1 MKNTTLSIFVPCFNE
16 EKNIT
21 TALNNIREAIENI
34 NYEILVVNDGSAD
47 KTGDMAEKFK
57 KDNPSLN
64 IKIFHN
70 EKNVGLG
77 SMYYLTAF
85 KASGKYYMLVNGDAV
100 DPPSEIKKIVK
111 NLGKA
116 DMILPNLIDRRSV
129 IRKIVSKLFVII
141 VNLITFNN
149 LKYYNGQ
156 ALHLVEN
163 VKLYGTKTHGFGYQ
177 AELITNLLLRKKTY
191 LEITIKDGQRL
202 HGTSTAFSPR
212 NILSVI
218 NTIINIFLRQ
228 IIYSVK
234 KILKIK

>member
-34 NYEILVVNDGSAD
+34 NYEILVVNDGSTD

-57 KDNPSLN
+57 KDNPNLN

-85 KASGKYYMLVNGDAV
+85 KASGKYYMLINGDAV
-100 DPPSEIKKIVK
+100 EPPSEIKKIVK

-116 DMILPNLIDRRSV
+116 DMILPNIIDRRNFT
-129 IRKIVSKLFVII
+129 RKIISRLFVII
-141 VNLITFNN
+141 MNLITFNN

-163 VKLYGTKTHGFGYQ
+163 VKLHGRNAPSYAYQ
-177 AELITNLLLRKKTY
+177 AELITNLLLQKKTY
-191 LEITIKDGQRL
+191 LEVTIECALRA
-202 HGTSTAFSPR
+202 HGTSAAFSPR
-212 NILSVI
+212 NILSVS
-218 NTIINIFLRQ
+218 NTIINIFLNQ
-228 IIYSVK
+228 IIYFVK

>member
-1 MKNTTLSIFVPCFNE
+1 MENTTLSIFVPCFNE

-21 TALNNIREAIENI
+21 TALNNIREAIESI
-34 NYEILVVNDGSAD
+34 NYEILVVNDGSKD
-47 KTGDMAEKFK
+47 KTADMTEKFK
-57 KDNPSLN
+57 KDNPNLN

-77 SMYYLTAF
+77 SIYYSTAF

-100 DPPSEIKKIVK
+100 EPPSEIKKIVK

-116 DMILPNLIDRRSV
+116 DMILPNLINRRKD
-129 IRKIVSKLFVII
+129 IRKIISRLFVII

-163 VKLYGTKTHGFGYQ
+163 VKLYGRNAPGFGYQ
-177 AELITNLLLRKKTY
+177 AELITNLLLHKKTY
-191 LEITIKDGQRL
+191 LEVAIECAQRS

-212 NILSVI
+212 NILGVT
-218 NTIINIFLRQ
+218 NTIINIFLNQ
-228 IIYSVK
+228 IIYFIK
-234 KILKIK
+234 KILKMK